1 MPLCVC
7 ACLIV
12 RGGNACVSGVFFFRP
27 EREVNF
33 LVMRHFTSEIQY
45 AKLFITCIANNC
57 LQRGSL
63 KVSFNFFYS
72 WLHFSAFIFLD
83 AAT

>member
-1 MPLCVC
+1 M
-7 ACLIV
+7 
-12 RGGNACVSGVFFFRP
+12 REWFFFPPRKRSKFP
-27 EREVNF
+27 RNET
-33 LVMRHFTSEIQY
+33 FTSEIQY

-63 KVSFNFFYS
+63 KVSFNFVYS